1 MFEFLWPWAFVLLG
15 APLVMWFL
23 PRPRTANISAI
34 RAPFAKRWRGLATES
49 GTQRPFWSWRML
61 LLYAMWIALV
71 TAVARPQWV
80 GEAIELPNSG
90 RDLML
95 GLDLSGSMRIED
107 MQIGNQLV
115 SRIDAVKAIA
125 ADFTQR
131 REGDRVGLILFGTQA
146 YVQAPLTFDTQTV
159 TQFIQESQLGFAGED
174 TAIGDALGLAVKRLR
189 ERPAESRV
197 FILLTDGQD
206 TASTVDPM
214 EAAALAAQSQVK
226 VYTIGISRNLGR
238 QSFSGGEVDEALLQ
252 AMAEATGGQYFRA
265 RDPQELQA
273 IYARLDSLEPVE
285 QLASTF
291 RPRRALTWMPL
302 SIALVAGLSL
312 LAVINAPNRA
322 RKLRGGL

>member
-1 MFEFLWPWAFVLLG
+1 MFEFLWPWAFTLLL
-15 APLVMWFL
+15 APLLMRLAPKHRAASV
-23 PRPRTANISAI
+23 SAI
-34 RAPFAKRWRGLATES
+34 RAPFARRWQGLSAQTGAT
-49 GTQRPFWSWRML
+49 QKVWSWRAVL
-61 LLYAMWIALV
+61 FYALWIALV
-71 TAVARPQWV
+71 TAIARPQWV

-131 REGDRVGLILFGTQA
+131 REGDRVGLILFGTRA

-159 TQFIQESQLGFAGED
+159 TRFIEESQLGFAGED

-291 RPRRALTWMPL
+291 RPRRALTWLPL
-302 SIALVAGLSL
+302 SIALFIALCL
-312 LAVINAPNRA
+312 LAVMNMPKRA
-322 RKLRGGL
+322 RNLRSG